1 MVDKISILN
10 PAGFY
15 LFKFNNGNTRRMLK
29 ICPKLTIK
37 TPERH
42 HWRRFGVF
50 IVIFEQIFTHSS
62 GKDAGKPLWNDSCK
76 ISSAIGSPQTRYS
89 YLMTVLTLSK
99 IFLKNIKVRKAVLIS
114 SYYTTPNSSWVFIYT
129 PFSYPLRTEAWE
141 NCFNVFP

>member
-10 PAGFY
+10 PTGFY
-15 LFKFNNGNTRRMLK
+15 LFKFNNGNTRTMLK

-50 IVIFEQIFTHSS
+50 IVIFEQTFTHSS

-76 ISSAIGSPQTRYS
+76 ISSAISSPQTRYS

-99 IFLKNIKVRKAVLIS
+99 IFLKNSKVRKAVLIS
-114 SYYTTPNSSWVFIYT
+114 SYLHNTQLQLSFHLHTFQL
-129 PFSYPLRTEAWE
+129 PLANRSMRKL
-141 NCFNVFP
+141 F